1 MPLWRAGRR
10 PRPLLRDS
18 CPCGRPGPV
27 CLHTHA
33 RTQSHVSPTRSCA
46 YTLLGAC
53 PGQFWST
60 RCVPACVRDPQRPGA
75 CPDGAARARLPR
87 PGPVRAAPAPLSPR
101 PPCASATAGP
111 FRPPG
116 SSRASGS
123 LDVIKEQAGGPA
135 ARTAS
140 APSLGPAPLPTPS
153 LSMSWGDNKRLPSWK
168 VLRTWHAPRSAALW
182 PALPE
187 RVWITAISRRGD
199 LGCVGRTPVKQVLRA
214 RPGRTWA
221 VHEAGA
227 GAAVRLGTS
236 SAARCGPAG
245 PGPRPR

>member
-1 MPLWRAGRR
+1 MHAHSRMCRR
-10 PRPLLRDS
+10 HAPVRTPCWERVLDS
-18 CPCGRPGPV
+18 SG
-27 CLHTHA
+27 
-33 RTQSHVSPTRSCA
+33 
-46 YTLLGAC
+46 
-53 PGQFWST
+53 
-60 RCVPACVRDPQRPGA
+60 
-75 CPDGAARARLPR
+75 ARAVFR
-87 PGPVRAAPAPLSPR
+87 RACGTHSGPAPVPMAQPALGSQGLGLSVPHPPR
-101 PPCASATAGP
+101 GHLDRPAPPPQPALSG
-111 FRPPG
+111 PPG

-153 LSMSWGDNKRLPSWK
+153 LSVSWGDNKRLPSWK
-168 VLRTWHAPRSAALW
+168 VLRTWRAPRSAALR

-214 RPGRTWA
+214 QPGRTWA